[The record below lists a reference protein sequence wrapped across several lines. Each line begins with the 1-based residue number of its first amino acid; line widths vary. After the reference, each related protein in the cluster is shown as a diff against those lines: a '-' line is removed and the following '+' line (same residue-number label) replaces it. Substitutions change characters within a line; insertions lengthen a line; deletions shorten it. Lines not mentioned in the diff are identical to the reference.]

1 MVVITMADAAI
12 FVGWG
17 QVVRGREAKALA
29 VFNEA
34 LGYYGRLQQAGTIES
49 FEPVILTAHGG
60 DLAGF
65 VLIRGDQAKLNELKT
80 TEEFQRTTFRANLI
94 VENLGVVDAAIG
106 TSMQTG
112 LALFA
117 AQIAELS

>member
-1 MVVITMADAAI
+1 MADAAI

-17 QVVRGREAKALA
+17 PVVRGREMKALG

-34 LGYYGRLQQAGTIES
+34 LGYYGRLQQEGTIES
-49 FEPVILTAHGG
+49 FEPVLLSAHGG

-65 VLIRGDQAKLNELKT
+65 VLIRGDRAKLDALKT
-80 TEEFQRTTFRANLI
+80 TDEFARTTLRANLI

-106 TSMQTG
+106 ANLATG
-112 LALFA
+112 LATYA
-117 AQIAELS
+117 AQIADLA